1 MPKKSADLYGSA
13 PDQCRVALLLIDVI
27 NDLEFDGG
35 ERLLEQALPAA
46 AAIAALK
53 RRARAAGIPTVYVND
68 NFGRWKSDLREL
80 VRHGLEDGVR
90 GEPLV
95 RRLLPAD
102 DDYFVLKPKHSGF
115 FQTVLEILLEHLGAT
130 TLILAGFAGDICVL
144 FTANDAYLRDF
155 RLLVPADCSASD
167 SEGANRQALQLME
180 KVLRADLTPSAEID
194 LAALLAPGEGD
205 QVDEVEPAEPAKPA
219 APTAE
224 GTAARSRAARAAGGG

>member
-1 MPKKSADLYGSA
+1 VPKKSADLHGSA

-27 NDLEFDGG
+27 NDLEFEGG

-130 TLILAGFAGDICVL
+130 TLILTGFAGDICVL

-167 SEGANRQALQLME
+167 SEDANRQALQLME

-194 LAALLAPGEGD
+194 LEALLAPSDGD
-205 QVDEVEPAEPAKPA
+205 QVDEAKPA
-219 APTAE
+219 APAGE
-224 GTAARSRAARAAGGG
+224 SAAARSRAARAAGGG